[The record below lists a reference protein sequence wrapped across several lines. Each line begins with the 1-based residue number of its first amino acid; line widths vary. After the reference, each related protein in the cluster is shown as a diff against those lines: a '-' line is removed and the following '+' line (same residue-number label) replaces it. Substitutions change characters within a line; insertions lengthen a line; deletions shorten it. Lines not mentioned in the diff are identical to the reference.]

1 MTNDQPVI
9 YRVLKMKNAR
19 YIRLRDD
26 AAQEYYRIDHIDGA
40 YSLLPVP
47 RAPEIKIKMQP
58 ISCQQGTPGG
68 MPK

>member
-1 MTNDQPVI
+1 MTDEQPVI
-9 YRVLKMKNAR
+9 YRTLRMKNAR

-47 RAPEIKIKMQP
+47 PAPAIKMQP

>member
-1 MTNDQPVI
+1 MTDEQPVI
-9 YRVLKMKNAR
+9 YRTLHQGKAR

-26 AAQEYYRIDHIDGA
+26 AVPEYYRIDHKDGA

-47 RAPEIKIKMQP
+47 PAPKMPQP

-68 MPK
+68 MPE